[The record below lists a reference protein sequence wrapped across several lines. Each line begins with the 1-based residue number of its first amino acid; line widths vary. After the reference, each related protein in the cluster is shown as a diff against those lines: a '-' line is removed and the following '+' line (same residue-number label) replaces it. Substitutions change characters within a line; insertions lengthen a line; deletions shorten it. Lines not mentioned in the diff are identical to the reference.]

1 MIPKLIDVHT
11 HVQFAAYEN
20 EIDDVIERA
29 LSDNIWLVNV
39 GTQKNTSEAAIAL
52 AEKYKEGVYAT
63 VGLHPIHT
71 AQSYH
76 DEKELGG
83 GDAAKAFSSRGEE
96 FDPKMY
102 KELAVHRRV
111 VAIGE
116 TGLDYYR
123 LDAATKDKQAEV
135 FKGHIKL
142 SEEIGKP
149 LMIHCRDAFP
159 DLIKILKDNALSLRP
174 DAPGI
179 IHFFTGSIADAQELL
194 GLGFHFS
201 FGGVVTFA
209 KDYNE
214 VIKLITLDK
223 IVLETDAP
231 YVAPIPFRGKTNEP
245 AYVVHTANKIAEI
258 LGKEVGVVEE
268 KTTANARKILGI

>member
-1 MIPKLIDVHT
+1 MPKLIDVHT

-20 EIDDVIERA
+20 EIDNVIERA
-29 LSDNIWLVNV
+29 LSGNIWLVNV
-39 GTQKNTSEAAIAL
+39 GTQKNTSEAAITL

-71 AQSYH
+71 SQSYH

-83 GDAAKAFSSRGEE
+83 GETAKAFSSRGEE
-96 FDPKMY
+96 FDSKIY
-102 KELAVHRRV
+102 RELAGHRRV

-123 LDAATKDKQAEV
+123 LDAATKDKQVKV
-135 FKGHIKL
+135 FKEHIKL
-142 SEEIGKP
+142 AEETGKP
-149 LMIHCRDAFP
+149 LMIHCRDAFS
-159 DLIKILKDNALSLRP
+159 DLIKILKDNALILKP
-174 DAPGI
+174 DVPGI
-179 IHFFTGSIADAQELL
+179 IHFFTGSVDDARELL
-194 GLGFHFS
+194 ELGFHFS

-209 KDYNE
+209 RDYNE
-214 VIKLITLDK
+214 AIKLITLDR

-245 AYVVHTANKIAEI
+245 SYVIHTANKIAEI
-258 LGKEVGVVEE
+258 LGESIEKVQE
-268 KTTANARKILGI
+268 KTTENARKILSI